1 MWRSGAP
8 QRRGARGTRF
18 GCRCAYALLCVVVP
32 CLHQALLK
40 LGEPSQCLVDI
51 PGEWQYIV
59 YVKYI
64 HFTWSS
70 VKDSQNRRKHGVSF
84 EEARSAFFDEKA
96 RLIHDP
102 EHSDQEDRFLLLGM
116 SRRIRLLL
124 VCHCNRESDEEIRI
138 ISARKATAAEAEQ
151 YWGY

>member
-1 MWRSGAP
+1 VWRSGAP

-40 LGEPSQCLVDI
+40 LAEPSQCLFDI
-51 PGEWQYIV
+51 RGEWQYIV

-64 HFTWSS
+64 HITWSS

-84 EEARSAFFDEKA
+84 EEA
-96 RLIHDP
+96 
-102 EHSDQEDRFLLLGM
+102 
-116 SRRIRLLL
+116 
-124 VCHCNRESDEEIRI
+124 
-138 ISARKATAAEAEQ
+138 
-151 YWGY
+151 